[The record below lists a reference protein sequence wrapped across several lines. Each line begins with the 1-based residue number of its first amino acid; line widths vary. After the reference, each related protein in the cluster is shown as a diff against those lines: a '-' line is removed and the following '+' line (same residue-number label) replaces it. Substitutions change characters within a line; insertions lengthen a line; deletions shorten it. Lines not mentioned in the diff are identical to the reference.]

1 MEKDIFSTVYFIN
14 YMGIVTWIIVA
25 ITFLAIVGLGWDTFF
40 EGVKKGADRVG
51 ITPIVENVTDSAAD
65 IVRNAS
71 QDIVSNSFSK

>member
-1 MEKDIFSTVYFIN
+1 
-14 YMGIVTWIIVA
+14 MGIVTWIIVA

-51 ITPIVENVTDSAAD
+51 ITPIVENITDSAAD